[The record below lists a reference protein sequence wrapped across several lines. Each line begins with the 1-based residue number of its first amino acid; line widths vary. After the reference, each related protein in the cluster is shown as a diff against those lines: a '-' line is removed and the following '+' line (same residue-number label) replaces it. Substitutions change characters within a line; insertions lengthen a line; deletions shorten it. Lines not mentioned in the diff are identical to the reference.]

1 MSRKF
6 VLRIL
11 LALFVVA
18 LPFTIH
24 AIYGWMTAYPQE
36 IVIAT
41 GPEDGRYHQI
51 GEVLERHL
59 EKKLGIAVRLKNTPG
74 SLENQHL
81 LETGQADL
89 GFYQSGMRHF
99 SDDQPAA
106 VPPAAGTNKKRRSKK
121 SADVAFVSNLYSEV
135 VHLLIRRD
143 LEFTGIESFRGK
155 SISLGQQRSGDYV
168 IGQSFLKHLGL
179 TDEEIQL
186 AHFDY
191 KQVEKSFAD
200 QSLDIAIIT
209 SGIGAPVYQELLTT
223 GVCRLESM
231 PFLPAFELEH
241 LALTKYTIPRG
252 LYRTAEPIEPAADIS
267 TAAFRA
273 QLLTHENVSTQLI
286 REVTQIVLSEDF
298 VRECHLRE
306 LFDGSTDYAQA
317 KPEFAIHAGA
327 NTVYDPELRPF
338 LNPDFVE
345 ATEGMR
351 SFFVSMA
358 IAIYLAFRW
367 WKRYRQQQ
375 DEHQLDRYI
384 RSLLD
389 IERRQ
394 LAFDGGSDEETA
406 QGLQKLLDEVTLL
419 RQNALKEFSAHD
431 LNEDR
436 STDCFLEM
444 CHALSDKI
452 NAKLT
457 RERLEVLIRAVS
469 CGRDEVGI
477 KPTNKT

>member
-1 MSRKF
+1 MSRKLI
-6 VLRIL
+6 LRIL

-18 LPFTIH
+18 LPVTLH
-24 AIYGWMTAYPQE
+24 ALYGWFTAAPGQ
-36 IVIAT
+36 ITIAT

-51 GEVLERHL
+51 GEILKRHVE
-59 EKKLGIAVRLKNTPG
+59 EKLAIDVELRNTPG
-74 SLENQHL
+74 SLKNYDL

-106 VPPAAGTNKKRRSKK
+106 ANNKKQQASTH
-121 SADVAFVSNLYSEV
+121 ANVAFVANLYSEV
-135 VHLLIRRD
+135 VHLLVRRD
-143 LEFTGIESFRGK
+143 VVFTGIESFRGK

-179 TDEEIQL
+179 TDKDVQL
-186 AHFDY
+186 KHFDY
-191 KQVEKSFAD
+191 KQIEKSFAD
-200 QSLDIAIIT
+200 QSLDMAIIT

-241 LALTKYTIPRG
+241 LALTAYTIPQG
-252 LYRTAEPIEPAADIS
+252 LYRTADPIEPAADIS

-273 QLLTHENVSTQLI
+273 QLLTHENASSQLI
-286 REVTQIVLSEDF
+286 RDVTQIVLSEDF

-306 LFDGSTDYAQA
+306 LFDGSREYAQA

-367 WKRYRQQQ
+367 WKKYRQQQ

-394 LAFDGGSDEETA
+394 LSFVSSSDEETA

-457 RERLEVLIRAVS
+457 RERLEVLIRAVTGNTHDGES
-469 CGRDEVGI
+469 A
-477 KPTNKT
+477 